1 MTATRSTSECASIVP
16 VIHEPAAA
24 TPTMHGSVETTAMAF
39 STKRRCAVGT
49 ALVHPGTLI
58 KFRANSLAACRS
70 PAPGRGSCRNLRAK
84 SSTPFVFSPSEVW
97 AAGGRGNITRWD
109 GTKLTLLP
117 TGTNQYVTG
126 IWGASPNEVWIAGTG
141 GMVRHYDGSFT
152 AVTGRASD
160 DIWASTSSALYHW
173 NGVNWSNMGAVSSA
187 ADLWASGPNEVFVL
201 GANHTSYFNLAT
213 SIDLGAP

>member
-1 MTATRSTSECASIVP
+1 VVHHLPIDAGIDDGDEIDVGVRIHRARDPRARCSDAHDARIGRDDGDGVLYEAPVRSGYS
-16 VIHEPAAA
+16 
-24 TPTMHGSVETTAMAF
+24 
-39 STKRRCAVGT
+39 
-49 ALVHPGTLI
+49 LVHPGTLI

-141 GMVRHYDGSFT
+141 GMVRHYDG
-152 AVTGRASD
+152 
-160 DIWASTSSALYHW
+160 
-173 NGVNWSNMGAVSSA
+173 
-187 ADLWASGPNEVFVL
+187 
-201 GANHTSYFNLAT
+201 
-213 SIDLGAP
+213 